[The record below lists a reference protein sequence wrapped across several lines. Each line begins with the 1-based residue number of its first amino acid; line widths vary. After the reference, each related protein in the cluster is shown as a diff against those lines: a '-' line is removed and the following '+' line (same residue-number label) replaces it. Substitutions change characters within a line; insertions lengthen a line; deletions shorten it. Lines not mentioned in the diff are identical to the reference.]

1 MRQQQGY
8 WRWLAVLVIV
18 LACQACSQGKYIY
31 WRKAAPA
38 QTEAING
45 FLAYQYIAL
54 EQVADSAIADY
65 CLQLTSQQTSGY
77 QLFLLQLSCAE
88 RWLAQELTF
97 EQQQQAIAYY
107 NRALMPLARAAVA
120 KTDTRALNLVL
131 KLQLDTDENGFAFEQ
146 LFISADLNAYDPFI
160 QRQQGNGVG
169 ISVVGQRA
177 NSKTELDRYYPP
189 EGIFR
194 PLTLLPVALD
204 FSDPVLPVLTLR
216 AVQPEIDDGLRTGWT
231 FGSKHYALNYDPAAA
246 YLCLVEVAVVD
257 TLEQSGLFN
266 ADKVEDKLGIYAIE
280 PLQRD
285 KIPILMIHG
294 LNSSPLIWRRLSWAI
309 LSNPKLA
316 ARYQVWHAFYP
327 SGPPPFFNAM
337 RLRRRTDE
345 LLKYLSPDLQA
356 PAANNM
362 VLIGHSMGGIIS
374 KTYVQ
379 SSGSELWDRTFYKVP
394 AELPVDDATRQTLQ
408 DIFIFNARPYVKTAI
423 FMDTPHRGADTADS
437 WVGRL
442 ASALITLPTAIKKVF
457 GNMWLALTREDIKPA
472 MRSYMR
478 GGGPNSVEVLSP
490 RHPLT
495 QALNE
500 LPFSVPVYSVIGNAK
515 LAQCTALKNC
525 ELQNDT
531 VVPYS
536 SAHLALAKEELVVQS
551 AHNSY
556 QSEQAIEFI
565 IGILSRSSNTDT
577 P

>member
-1 MRQQQGY
+1 MLQQQSS
-8 WRWLAVLVIV
+8 WRWLAILVIALV
-18 LACQACSQGKYIY
+18 CQACSQGKYIY
-31 WRKAAPA
+31 WRQAAPA

-54 EQVADSAIADY
+54 ERVADSAIADY

-77 QLFLLQLSCAE
+77 QLFLLQISCAE
-88 RWLAQELTF
+88 RWLAQELTS

-131 KLQLDTDENGFAFEQ
+131 KLQLDADEHGLAFEQ

-216 AVQPEIDDGLRTGWT
+216 AVLPEVNDGSRTGWT
-231 FGSKHYALNYDPAAA
+231 FGSNHYALNYDPAAA

-337 RLRRRTDE
+337 RLRQRTDE
-345 LLKYLSPDLQA
+345 LLKHISPDMRAL
-356 PAANNM
+356 AANNM
-362 VLIGHSMGGIIS
+362 VLVGHSMGGIIS

-379 SSGSELWDRTFYKVP
+379 SSGSELWDRTFYKTP
-394 AELPVDDATRQTLQ
+394 SELPVDDATRQTLQ
-408 DIFIFNARPYVKTAI
+408 DIFIFNAKPYVKTAI
-423 FMDTPHRGADTADS
+423 FIDTPHRGADTADS
-437 WVGRL
+437 WGGRL

-457 GNMWLALTREDIKPA
+457 GHMWLALTREDIKPA

-478 GGGPNSVEVLSP
+478 GSGPNSVDVLSP

-500 LPFSVPVYSVIGNAK
+500 LAFSVPVYSVIGNAK
-515 LAQCTALKNC
+515 LAQCTVLKNC

-556 QSEQAIEFI
+556 QSEQAIQFI
-565 IGILSRSSNTDT
+565 TGILSRSANADT

>member
-1 MRQQQGY
+1 MRREQGG
-8 WRWLAVLVIV
+8 WRWLAVLV
-18 LACQACSQGKYIY
+18 LAMTCQACSQGRYIY
-31 WRKAAPA
+31 WQQAAPV

-54 EQVADSAIADY
+54 ERVADHAIAEY
-65 CLQLTSQQTSGY
+65 CQQLTNQQTTGY

-88 RWLAQELTF
+88 RWLAQTLTA

-107 NRALMPLARAAVA
+107 NRALMPLARAAIA
-120 KTDTRALNLVL
+120 KTDTRPLNLVL
-131 KLQLDTDENGFAFEQ
+131 KLELDTDENNMAFEQ
-146 LFISADLNAYDPFI
+146 LFISADLKAYDPFI
-160 QRQQGNGVG
+160 QRPQDSGVG

-177 NSKTELDRYYPP
+177 NHGTEQDRYYPP

-216 AVQPEIDDGLRTGWT
+216 AVAPLADHSLHTGWT
-231 FGSKHYALNYDPAAA
+231 FGRNHYALNYDPAAA

-257 TLEQSGLFN
+257 KLEQSGLFN
-266 ADKVEDKLGIYAIE
+266 ADKVEDKFGIYAIE
-280 PLQRD
+280 PLRQD
-285 KIPILMIHG
+285 KVPILMIHG

-309 LSNPKLA
+309 LSEPKLA

-337 RLRRRTDE
+337 RLRQRTDE
-345 LLKYLSPDLQA
+345 LLKHISPDMQA
-356 PAANNM
+356 LAANNM

-374 KTYVQ
+374 KTFVQ
-379 SSGSELWDRTFYKVP
+379 SSGNELWDRTFYKTP
-394 AELPVDDATRQTLQ
+394 SDLPVDDATRQTLR
-408 DIFIFNARPYVKTAI
+408 DIFIFSARPYVKTAV
-423 FMDTPHRGADTADS
+423 FLDTPHRGAETADG
-437 WVGRL
+437 WLGRL
-442 ASALITLPTAIKKVF
+442 ASALITLPKAIKKVF

-478 GGGPNSVEVLSP
+478 GGGPNSVDVLSP

-500 LPFSVPVYSVIGNAK
+500 LPFSVPVYSVIGNAR
-515 LAQCTALKNC
+515 LAQCTVVKNC
-525 ELQNDT
+525 ELQDDT
-531 VVPYS
+531 VVPYA
-536 SAHLALAKEELVVQS
+536 SAHLAQATDELVVQS

-556 QSEQAIEFI
+556 QSEQAIQFI
-565 IGILSRSSNTDT
+565 TRLLSLQAVTT
-577 P
+577 KP